1 MLSFAPEGRERLAIR
16 NERGAVSNVGA
27 VGQER
32 TARRGLDAV
41 NLSPRVLAVIDGA
54 NAAIFCFG

>member
-1 MLSFAPEGRERLAIR
+1 L
-16 NERGAVSNVGA
+16 NVGA